1 MIGDSIVWASD
12 PRTGLTTTSDVGIG
26 TVNPR
31 NGRPSTA
38 GNTSAVA
45 AGIGSFNNLW
55 AYKWEGIDNSWDVCA
70 DESNSYNFFGR
81 GLDGSESN
89 PEFTLMRGQKYA
101 FVNSLG
107 QYPLRIQS
115 TPNGSV
121 GTQYND
127 GLRKND
133 VFNDTLIWNVQ
144 FDAPDTLYYQ
154 CTTHTNMG
162 GKINIVSSTRT
173 REEVSTNTGN
183 IDAGTTSDL
192 IITGHRSYMLQ
203 KVSVSSAAWV
213 RVYTDA
219 ASRDADTSRLHTE
232 DVSPGSGVI
241 AEGYTTTS
249 GITTFKMTPGV
260 IGWNDDETPNRDIY
274 LKVTNNETE
283 SADIT
288 VTLTIVRMED
298 A

>member
-1 MIGDSIVWASD
+1 MGIV
-12 PRTGLTTTSDVGIG
+12 RE
-26 TVNPR
+26 
-31 NGRPSTA
+31 
-38 GNTSAVA
+38 SA
-45 AGIGSFNNLW
+45 
-55 AYKWEGIDNSWDVCA
+55 
-70 DESNSYNFFGR
+70 
-81 GLDGSESN
+81 
-89 PEFTLMRGQKYA
+89 
-101 FVNSLG
+101 
-107 QYPLRIQS
+107 
-115 TPNGSV
+115 
-121 GTQYND
+121 
-127 GLRKND
+127 ND
-133 VFNDTLIWNVQ
+133 VDFSLRLYRPDGESKPEPLKNAEGATELADFVIALEIIESINASSIRASITIQDSAGLINR
-144 FDAPDTLYYQ
+144 LK
-154 CTTHTNMG
+154 G
-162 GKINIVSSTRT
+162 GELWQLVFK
-173 REEVSTNTGN
+173 TGN

-203 KVSVSSAAWV
+203 KVSASSAAWV

-232 DVSPGSGVI
+232 DASPGSGVI